1 MSSTEVKQ
9 SKVKRLALTI
19 LHFDGL
25 KNTDPSMPFSPPRTD
40 YCDLC
45 KELNEKINRH
55 KTILQRLRQSGNS
68 SDAQLR
74 ENEVLLDQ
82 AKNDLAAH
90 KLRAQKALEH
100 YEFTVEQCEKNWKA
114 ILELISNDTLDVAE
128 EKELEKRQA
137 SFMLVLS
144 ADYQMTKLIPHWGNT
159 AQPGI
164 SYYLRKYLFGIVD
177 HRDGSKF
184 VAVFDE
190 RVGPK
195 NTDHTVSLLFDYLC
209 HSGLVPSWVKRVC
222 IFLDATSTN
231 KNRYLLGWSMELVQH
246 SVLDL
251 IRVPFLITGH
261 TKFAPDRVF
270 SSIGSS
276 YIHKDVFNIAEI
288 VQVAADWFSNA
299 FEETGVNVLHWRQE
313 LDKKYSEL
321 TGILK
326 YHDFFVT
333 RNSDD
338 NAELVKSVA
347 LVIFTSLSLS
357 YAEDQV
363 VKCDVSQYQ
372 NVII

>member
-9 SKVKRLALTI
+9 QGKKTCSDRSA
-19 LHFDGL
+19 FRWL
-25 KNTDPSMPFSPPRTD
+25 KEHRPKHAISPPRTD

-55 KTILQRLRQSGNS
+55 NTILQRLRQSGNS
-68 SDAQLR
+68 SDAQLH

-82 AKNDLAAH
+82 AKNNLAAH

-100 YEFTVEQCEKNWKA
+100 YKFTIEQCEKNWKA
-114 ILELISNDTLDVAE
+114 ILELISKDTLDVAE
-128 EKELEKRQA
+128 EKELERRQA

-164 SYYLRKYLFGIVD
+164 SYYLRKVSHDLFGIVD

-195 NTDHTVSLLFDYLC
+195 NTDHTVSLLFHYLY

-222 IFLDATSTN
+222 IFLDNATLTN

-261 TKFAPDRVF
+261 TKFAPDSVF
-270 SSIGSS
+270 EHWKFIHPQRRLQHCRNCTSS
-276 YIHKDVFNIAEI
+276 
-288 VQVAADWFSNA
+288 
-299 FEETGVNVLHWRQE
+299 R
-313 LDKKYSEL
+313 
-321 TGILK
+321 
-326 YHDFFVT
+326 
-333 RNSDD
+333 
-338 NAELVKSVA
+338 LV
-347 LVIFTSLSLS
+347 
-357 YAEDQV
+357 
-363 VKCDVSQYQ
+363 
-372 NVII
+372 